1 MKKGTLIIFLIF
13 LFTSQ
18 ALGSSIFTK
27 SEKIEPDR
35 TQPFFINIYSNTN
48 TDLEDDF
55 DKPELATN
63 HQIHFYNKPF
73 SLEENKTESN
83 FFINAKR
90 STEVDLKKNYVDTVS
105 LSTNRTFGRWT
116 LEGSVYQE
124 TISGENT
131 YSNYISF
138 EPSFRINDRFSLF
151 GGVSHS
157 LTDNHDQ
164 TKLGIKWTP
173 FKFNRLEFKI
183 SVSNYTKQFY
193 SYRNKLNFETVFKI

>member
-1 MKKGTLIIFLIF
+1 MKKGTLIIALIF
-13 LFTSQ
+13 LFTFP
-18 ALGSSIFTK
+18 AFGSSIFNK
-27 SEKIEPDR
+27 QENVEPDR
-35 TQPFFINIYSNTN
+35 TQPFFIKIYSDTN
-48 TDLEDDF
+48 SDLEEDF
-55 DKPELATN
+55 EKPELATN
-63 HQIHFYNKPF
+63 HQVHFYNKPF
-73 SLEENKTESN
+73 SLKENKPENN

-90 STEVDLKKNYVDTVS
+90 TTEVDLNKSYVDTVS

-124 TISGENT
+124 TVSGKNT

-138 EPSFRINDRFSLF
+138 EPSYKINDKFSLF

-157 LTDNHDQ
+157 LTDNYDQ

-173 FKFNRLEFKI
+173 LKFNRLEFKL

-193 SYRNKLNFETVFKI
+193 SYRNKLNFETVFKM